1 LPRAG
6 NFWDAKRER
15 MKRIDLSLLQQSRLT
30 RLLRYVYNNSSFYRA
45 RLRSAGVKPDNFK
58 IGDLDSLPLLSRG
71 DLVEDQ
77 AKNPPF
83 GSFACAPR
91 SNVALAGMTGYIGVS
106 RSNQS
111 LNLALTVQDL
121 RSLAERVSRGMISVG
136 VNPGDRLYVMDDPR
150 LNPVFVCVTR
160 AAADVGAEAIQVGVG
175 RSLRTCRFIMP
186 AVPPNHVF
194 ASPSYATY
202 LAGLLRK
209 ERRRFPVRTIFG
221 WGEPGYS
228 VASKRRVIRDL
239 WSSVSSEHLDVFDVY
254 GLMEAGLLG
263 FDCREHQGLH
273 GFEDNVIYEVVDPRS
288 GEAKSV
294 GEEGELVVTTLDV
307 EGQPLI
313 RYRTGDIT
321 SMEEERCG
329 CGRTHLRLRGIKG
342 RLDERVIV
350 EESEVFPSQI
360 EDIVNEDRE
369 LTGNFRVIQKGGV
382 RMRELV
388 IWIQPRGRR
397 QSAVQRFQRAATKR
411 LGVKVVAEARTQKEM
426 PDFIHR
432 AYRILDLARRAQQER
447 VIWLQQHLEGLH
459 VDSSRGG
466 QDER

>member
-1 LPRAG
+1 LPRARK
-6 NFWDAKRER
+6 FWDTKRETMGR
-15 MKRIDLSLLQQSRLT
+15 RDLSLLQRSRLT
-30 RLLRYVYNNSSFYRA
+30 SLLRHVYNNSSFYRA
-45 RLRSAGVKPDNFK
+45 RLRSAEVKPDNFK
-58 IGDLDSLPLLSRG
+58 TNNLEILPLLSRTE
-71 DLVEDQ
+71 LVQDQ
-77 AKNPPF
+77 ATSTPF
-83 GSFACAPR
+83 GSFTCTSR

-106 RSNQS
+106 RSNQP
-111 LNLALTVQDL
+111 LNLALTVPDL
-121 RSLAERVSRGMISVG
+121 RSLADRVSRGMVSIG

-160 AAADVGAEAIQVGVG
+160 AAADVGAEAIQVGVS

-202 LAGLLRK
+202 LAGLLGEERK
-209 ERRRFPVRTIFG
+209 RFPVRTIFG

-228 VASKRRVIRDL
+228 VASKRRVIRET

-263 FDCREHQGLH
+263 FECSEHQGLH
-273 GFEDNVIYEVVDPRS
+273 GFEDKVIYEVVDPRS

-294 GEEGELVVTTLDV
+294 GEEGELVVTTLDL

-321 SMEEERCG
+321 TIEEERCG

-350 EESEVFPSQI
+350 EESEVFPSQV
-360 EDIVNEDRE
+360 EDVVNEDRE
-369 LTGNFRVIQKGGV
+369 LTGNFRITEKGGM

-388 IWIQPRGRR
+388 IWIQPRVRR
-397 QSAVQRFQRAATKR
+397 RSVVQRFQRAATKR

-432 AYRILDLARRAQQER
+432 AYRILDPARRAQQER
-447 VIWLQQHLEGLH
+447 VIELQQHLEGTH
-459 VDSSRGG
+459 VKSSRG
-466 QDER
+466 RSR